1 MNQARDGYVL
11 IENVWKRFR
20 RGEVHDSL
28 RDLLPALSRRWARR
42 PTRSGELSENEFWA
56 VRDLSFEV
64 QPGEALGII
73 GGNGAG
79 KSTALKILT
88 RILRPNHGTVEVRGR
103 IGALIEISAGFH
115 QDLTGR
121 ENIFLQ
127 GSIMGMPLALIRRR
141 FDEIVEFSGIAEF
154 LDTPVKRY
162 SSGMQARLGF
172 SIAVHLDPDVLI
184 VDEVLAVGDFRFQ
197 DRAFAQIRELVT
209 SGIPVVIVSHQL
221 DRVAS
226 LCTTALVLER
236 GAVVQRGS
244 PADCIAWYL
253 SGNQALDG
261 QADHATGIHLHSLE
275 LEGAKDVASGE
286 RIRLRLRGMVA
297 NGGGAK
303 EIVTVRIRSTA
314 TGQFVAA
321 ADSGR
326 CGIDDLASG
335 PFELG
340 LELEMNLRPGVYSLE
355 SAVIDRVTSH
365 DVAAGPIAY
374 VQIQD
379 DPGFFGTVQLKPK
392 MWVESQPLSG
402 RDGLRAKV

>member
-172 SIAVHLDPDVLI
+172 SIAVHLDPDDGAIDGPGAAGYVHTFERRASGRGGHH
-184 VDEVLAVGDFRFQ
+184 DALAVGDHDLTVGAEVDGGHGTWSVVECIVRQ
-197 DRAFAQIRELVT
+197 AGQRIRADKASDEGRQRYVGGSRE
-209 SGIPVVIVSHQL
+209 
-221 DRVAS
+221 RVAK
-226 LCTTALVLER
+226 
-236 GAVVQRGS
+236 Q
-244 PADCIAWYL
+244 P
-253 SGNQALDG
+253 
-261 QADHATGIHLHSLE
+261 
-275 LEGAKDVASGE
+275 
-286 RIRLRLRGMVA
+286 
-297 NGGGAK
+297 GG
-303 EIVTVRIRSTA
+303 
-314 TGQFVAA
+314 
-321 ADSGR
+321 
-326 CGIDDLASG
+326 
-335 PFELG
+335 PG
-340 LELEMNLRPGVYSLE
+340 L
-355 SAVIDRVTSH
+355 I
-365 DVAAGPIAY
+365 
-374 VQIQD
+374 
-379 DPGFFGTVQLKPK
+379 
-392 MWVESQPLSG
+392 
-402 RDGLRAKV
+402 